1 MLYMQRPIENLPR
14 RWTQTMRCVRYLLG
28 QISTQGAQKN
38 EKILSQ
44 LFQEHCKKGQIK
56 KMLSQIFQE
65 HCKEGVK
72 KVGATLWWKKA
83 SHNCVLYPQ
92 VRLVMTVCIDYFES
106 RTKMWL
112 CYISYFFLLSIMK
125 IVGQV
130 KNGSEP
136 QRRGGSPR
144 KATGSMGV
152 SWVSWQNCSGEKK

>member
-1 MLYMQRPIENLPR
+1 MLYMQRPFENLPR

-44 LFQEHCKKGQIK
+44 LFQEHCK
-56 KMLSQIFQE
+56 
-65 HCKEGVK
+65 EGVK
-72 KVGATLWWKKA
+72 KIGATLWWKKA

-92 VRLVMTVCIDYFES
+92 VKLAFTLCLDYFES

-112 CYISYFFLLSIMK
+112 YYISYFLLLFIMK

-130 KNGSEP
+130 QNGSEP

-152 SWVSWQNCSGEKK
+152 SWVSWQNCSGEKKKSLMCTNKSL

>member
-1 MLYMQRPIENLPR
+1 MDSDDEVCEVSLGADLYTRCPEKWENTFTIISGALQRGF
-14 RWTQTMRCVRYLLG
+14 QT
-28 QISTQGAQKN
+28 
-38 EKILSQ
+38 
-44 LFQEHCKKGQIK
+44 K

-72 KVGATLWWKKA
+72 KVGGTLSWKKA

-92 VRLVMTVCIDYFES
+92 VKLAFTICLDYFES

-112 CYISYFFLLSIMK
+112 YYISYFLLLFIMK

-130 KNGSEP
+130 QNGSEP